1 MLRYDVLVYYFVL
14 ICISTVAASVGFDL
28 SLLKIKYILSLPS
41 SETLLTE
48 DIYIFFF
55 IYSLFVAGQLLQAHS
70 SSKVCHTYCE
80 EEEGLD
86 GMCPDW

>member
-1 MLRYDVLVYYFVL
+1 MLRYDVPVYYFVH

-28 SLLKIKYILSLPS
+28 SLLKIKCILSPPS

-48 DIYIFFF
+48 DILIFF

-70 SSKVCHTYCE
+70 SSKVCDTYCE